1 MINTYT
7 NYFKTEDAEQ
17 IFFTTNFK
25 VTDKKVEDVLVFNY
39 GLVCSNYHWSKQ
51 LDYFDKQGYKI
62 LIHDYRGHYHST
74 GEHKLENITF
84 DQITND
90 IYNLFNHL
98 NINSSIMLGHSMGVN
113 ICLEFAKKFPD
124 KVKKLILISGT
135 TVPVYNIMFNSNIVD
150 QIQPYIL
157 KVLDK
162 YPDTFKTIWKFSGWN
177 PIARKIIHM
186 GGFNMDQV
194 SDEFI
199 EIYLNKVGE
208 LGPHLFFQLIEQMN
222 SHHIL
227 ASIESISTKSLII
240 GGDKDNVIP
249 NYLQRILSST
259 LKNSEL
265 YIIRNGSHVPQVD
278 FPDFVNERIDSFLE
292 SSS

>member
-1 MINTYT
+1 MIDSYT
-7 NYFKTEDAEQ
+7 NYFKTEDSEQ
-17 IFFTTNFK
+17 IFFTTNYK
-25 VTDKKVEDVLVFNY
+25 VTDEKAEDVLVFNY

-51 LDYFDKQGYKI
+51 LDYFDSLGYKI

-74 GEHKLENITF
+74 GEHNLSSITF
-84 DQITND
+84 DQITSD

-113 ICLEFAKKFPD
+113 ICLEFAKRFPE
-124 KVKKLILISGT
+124 KVNKLVLISGT
-135 TVPVYNIMFNSNIVD
+135 TVPVYNIMFNSNVVD
-150 QIQPYIL
+150 QVQPYII
-157 KVLDK
+157 KMLDS
-162 YPDTFKTIWKFSGWN
+162 YPDIFKTFWKFSGWN
-177 PIARKIIHM
+177 PIVRKFIHM

-222 SHHIL
+222 NHHIL
-227 ASIESISTKSLII
+227 ASIESIATKSLII
-240 GGDKDNVIP
+240 GGDKDKVIP

-278 FPDFVNERIDSFLE
+278 FPEYVNERIKFFLDSPN
-292 SSS
+292 